1 MLDHLS
7 ETDEAVY
14 LKKSGIDRSIGYLIG
29 GMVVLGFFMMIILAM
44 GRIQSLSNGADHWQK
59 NAPEEK
65 ASEIGDNQ
73 PR

>member
-14 LKKSGIDRSIGYLIG
+14 LKKSGIDRSIGYLVG
-29 GMVVLGFFMMIILAM
+29 GIVVLGFFMMIILAM
-44 GRIQSLSNGADHWQK
+44 GRIQTLSNSTEYSHK
-59 NAPEEK
+59 SLPEEK

>member
-7 ETDEAVY
+7 ETDEAIY
-14 LKKSGIDRSIGYLIG
+14 LKKSGIDRSVGYLIG
-29 GMVVLGFFMMIILAM
+29 GMVVLGFFMLIILTM
-44 GRIQSLSNGADHWQK
+44 GRIQTLSNNPVNTHRT
-59 NAPEEK
+59 APGEK